1 MILSTGRGLAIY
13 GDENRWPKN
22 IIPYDISAITDT
34 LHLNLI
40 TNAMKT
46 LMYAVGTPNYQST
59 TRTSC
64 VYFRPKNEND
74 TNFLTIQYGKGCSAT
89 VGFRKSQRIVMNLAK
104 KGCFRSGTIQH
115 ELLHV
120 LGFWHEQSRPDR
132 DDYLTIHHENIQE
145 DRHHNFN
152 KYEWSSKAYNQ
163 GYPYDYKSLMHY
175 GAKAFSKNGEPTLV
189 PKQTNAVIG
198 LREKLSE
205 QDIVEVRHLY
215 KCEN

>member
-1 MILSTGRGLAIY
+1 MFVTAVVLTYCFLVHGLPIIEKPTIETEEVLSKDDYPELSRRGLAIY

-89 VGFRKSQRIVMNLAK
+89 SFA
-104 KGCFRSGTIQH
+104 
-115 ELLHV
+115 
-120 LGFWHEQSRPDR
+120 LGSDLIDFMS
-132 DDYLTIHHENIQE
+132 
-145 DRHHNFN
+145 
-152 KYEWSSKAYNQ
+152 KYQ
-163 GYPYDYKSLMHY
+163 PGRT
-175 GAKAFSKNGEPTLV
+175 FSTSN
-189 PKQTNAVIG
+189 
-198 LREKLSE
+198 
-205 QDIVEVRHLY
+205 
-215 KCEN
+215 

>member
-1 MILSTGRGLAIY
+1 MFVTAVVLTYCFLVHGLPIIEKPTIETEEVLSKDDYPELSSDKFEGDMILSTGRGLAIY

-89 VGFRKSQRIVMNLAK
+89 SFA
-104 KGCFRSGTIQH
+104 
-115 ELLHV
+115 
-120 LGFWHEQSRPDR
+120 LGSDLIDFMS
-132 DDYLTIHHENIQE
+132 
-145 DRHHNFN
+145 
-152 KYEWSSKAYNQ
+152 KYQ
-163 GYPYDYKSLMHY
+163 PGRT
-175 GAKAFSKNGEPTLV
+175 FSTSN
-189 PKQTNAVIG
+189 
-198 LREKLSE
+198 
-205 QDIVEVRHLY
+205 
-215 KCEN
+215 